1 MVILNNVEKVGD
13 IVEDDI
19 IQGKNVETTDNTYN
33 ELKRLQ
39 DLLYCHFYK
48 HKHYKEILP
57 RANQL
62 GRVFATA

>member
-33 ELKRLQ
+33 
-39 DLLYCHFYK
+39 
-48 HKHYKEILP
+48 
-57 RANQL
+57 
-62 GRVFATA
+62 

>member
-48 HKHYKEILP
+48 QVTKRCVQNLISPLKFLQP
-57 RANQL
+57 L
-62 GRVFATA
+62 